1 MISFPPVS
9 QSDFQ
14 LRRATIEDVP
24 ALRDLWNAAGQPAA
38 PLEKCFTEFQV
49 AENPAQVVG
58 ALGLRIAGP
67 HGFVHGEVFHR
78 AVGDEALRPLLWQR
92 VLTVAANHGLVRL
105 WTRHTGAFWSAQK
118 FAPAGD
124 IVGRLPQEF
133 GERDEGWFTL
143 QLKDEQ
149 AAGTSLEKEF
159 ELFRQVSRD
168 ETAAMMA
175 RAKMLKLVAAA
186 VVAGVFILVMFGL
199 YLYFSSR
206 GGVAN

>member
-1 MISFPPVS
+1 VS

-14 LRRATIEDVP
+14 LRRATVEDVP

-38 PLEKCFTEFQV
+38 ELEKCFTEFQI
-49 AENPAQVVG
+49 AENPAQIVG

-67 HGFVHGEVFHR
+67 HGFVHGEAFHR

-92 VLTVAANHGLVRL
+92 VMTVATNHGLVRL
-105 WTRHTGAFWSAQK
+105 WTRHTGAFWGQQK
-118 FAPAGD
+118 FTPASD

-143 QLKDEQ
+143 QLKEEQ
-149 AAGTSLEKEF
+149 ASGPSIDKEF
-159 ELFRQVSRD
+159 EAFRQMSRE

-175 RAKMLKLVAAA
+175 RAKTLKLVAAVVVTA
-186 VVAGVFILVMFGL
+186 VLILVMFGL
-199 YLYFSSR
+199 YIYFSSR
-206 GGVAN
+206 GGTGN

>member
-1 MISFPPVS
+1 VIPSWPVS

-24 ALRDLWNAAGQPAA
+24 ALRELWSAAGLPAA
-38 PLEKCFTEFQV
+38 ELERCFTEFQV
-49 AENPAQVVG
+49 AENPAQIVG

-67 HGFVHGEVFHR
+67 HGLVHGEAFHR
-78 AVGDEALRPLLWQR
+78 AVGEEALRPLLWQR
-92 VLTVAANHGLVRL
+92 VLTVATNHGLVRL
-105 WTRHTGAFWSAQK
+105 WTRQTGTFWEQQQ
-118 FAPAGD
+118 FTPAGD

-133 GERDEGWFTL
+133 GVRDEGWFTL

-168 ETAAMMA
+168 ETEAMMR
-175 RAKMLKLVAAA
+175 RAKTLKLVAA
-186 VVAGVFILVMFGL
+186 VVVTGVFILVMLGL
-199 YLYFSSR
+199 YIYFTSR
-206 GGVAN
+206 GGTAH

>member
-1 MISFPPVS
+1 VS

-24 ALRDLWNAAGQPAA
+24 ALRDLWAAAGQPTAE
-38 PLEKCFTEFQV
+38 LEKCFTEFQI

-67 HGFVHGEVFHR
+67 HGFVHGEAFHR
-78 AVGDEALRPLLWQR
+78 AVGDEVLRPLLWQR

-105 WTRHTGAFWSAQK
+105 WMRYTGTFWSGLG
-118 FAPAGD
+118 FTPADD

-133 GERDEGWFTL
+133 GARDEGWFTL

-159 ELFRQVSRD
+159 ELFRQVTRD
-168 ETAAMMA
+168 ETEAMMR
-175 RAKMLKLVAAA
+175 RAKTLKLVAA
-186 VVAGVFILVMFGL
+186 VVVSAVFILVLFGL
-199 YLYFSSR
+199 YIYFSSR
-206 GGVAN
+206 GGTPN